1 MKKNTSK
8 SLQKKIEIKNELE
21 RISNKTLLVFTMAL
35 ISEIVLIF
43 LYSAFQGVGSYIA
56 KLQGF
61 VTFMSV
67 LGFVAFAG
75 LLAAGLIIKSKK
87 GASIL
92 TKRLIDWSIFSAA
105 VCVAAFIIYPI
116 DIVTTL
122 FSMIGLANKGGV
134 IAMKLSSIMGAKSIL
149 FVIIGVALYTTV
161 MFIYYHIKTK
171 KIKNS
176 K

>member
-35 ISEIVLIF
+35 ISEILLIF

-56 KLQGF
+56 KIQGF

-67 LGFVAFAG
+67 LGFVAFSG
-75 LLAAGLIIKSKK
+75 LLISGFIIRNKK
-87 GASIL
+87 GESIIA
-92 TKRLIDWSIFSAA
+92 KRLVDWSIFSAA
-105 VCVAAFIIYPI
+105 VCISSFIIYPI
-116 DIVTTL
+116 DIVTTV

-134 IAMKLSSIMGAKSIL
+134 IAMKLSSVMGAKSVL
-149 FVIIGVALYTTV
+149 FVIICVAVYTAA
-161 MFIYYHIKTK
+161 MFIYYNIKSK

>member
-21 RISNKTLLVFTMAL
+21 RISNKTLLIFTMAL
-35 ISEIVLIF
+35 ISEIVLLF

-67 LGFVAFAG
+67 LGFAAFIG
-75 LLAAGLIIKSKK
+75 LLVSGLIIKNKRGESL
-87 GASIL
+87 L
-92 TKRLIDWSIFSAA
+92 TKRLIDWSIFSLA
-105 VCVAAFIIYPI
+105 VSVASFIIYPI
-116 DIVTTL
+116 DIVTGL
-122 FSMIGLANKGGV
+122 FSVIGLANKGGV
-134 IAMKLSSIMGAKSIL
+134 IAMKLSSVMGSKAVL
-149 FVIIGVALYTTV
+149 AVIIAVAVYV
-161 MFIYYHIKTK
+161 VAMFIYYHIRANKV
-171 KIKNS
+171 KNS